1 MAPSL
6 LKNVKKRFLDLS
18 IFFIETSFV
27 NLFFF
32 FLTEVMLSLPKHVD
46 VHPMAVKKIYVLF
59 RLNLAML

>member
-1 MAPSL
+1 MDCNSFSSE
-6 LKNVKKRFLDLS
+6 KIRKYQ
-18 IFFIETSFV
+18 IFFNETSFV

-46 VHPMAVKKIYVLF
+46 VHPMAVKKNYVLF